1 MFETFRERLLNVQQ
15 DLSAGLKTLSDR
27 SKDVNVKRKLSKQDE
42 YDPCL
47 NAGTELL
54 NRYEDSWSELHRQAE
69 ACARLGEGVDALATA
84 VSASW
89 EQRCS
94 RLAELVVQ
102 MRLLP
107 SVVTQL
113 DSLLATLGQLE
124 GECEELEDRLGHL
137 EDMCEECELRRA
149 TEQHARD
156 ALAYEQRKGKE
167 HEAFK
172 MELEGE
178 HVRRSCEAERSHAL
192 RLRERQ
198 RFFEEAFQQDVEHYL
213 STGVLQLHSAGSGT
227 RQPLGSVSSMEV
239 NVDLLE
245 QVELLDVSDHEALD
259 VFLNSPSSPSV
270 ASASDSS
277 SCSSTATSATS
288 SVSSMGPSC
297 QTSPRHVWRA
307 SSTTSSSSEASGPD
321 SSALFSPLPPPP
333 LPPLSPPTTTA
344 TAGNFTA
351 NIAAVVA
358 TAVGA
363 NDDEDEEEGN
373 GVAVPSV
380 QADEEEVFVD
390 TELTAASEDS
400 SPRPCDSDTD

>member
-27 SKDVNVKRKLSKQDE
+27 SKDVNVKRKLSLISCPISTVASLE
-42 YDPCL
+42 S
-47 NAGTELL
+47 
-54 NRYEDSWSELHRQAE
+54 RYEDSWSELHRQAE

-94 RLAELVVQ
+94 RLAELAAQ

-213 STGVLQLHSAGSGT
+213 STGVLQLHSAGGGT

-288 SVSSMGPSC
+288 S
-297 QTSPRHVWRA
+297 
-307 SSTTSSSSEASGPD
+307 
-321 SSALFSPLPPPP
+321 
-333 LPPLSPPTTTA
+333 
-344 TAGNFTA
+344 
-351 NIAAVVA
+351 
-358 TAVGA
+358 
-363 NDDEDEEEGN
+363 GN

-390 TELTAASEDS
+390 TELTATSEDS

>member
-94 RLAELVVQ
+94 RLAELAAQ

-213 STGVLQLHSAGSGT
+213 STGVLQLHSAGGGT

-307 SSTTSSSSEASGPD
+307 SSTSSSSEASGPD
-321 SSALFSPLPPPP
+321 STAPFSPLPPPP
-333 LPPLSPPTTTA
+333 LPPPSPPTTTA

-351 NIAAVVA
+351 NVAAAAAVG
-358 TAVGA
+358 GA

-390 TELTAASEDS
+390 TELTATSEDS

>member
-89 EQRCS
+89 EQRCL
-94 RLAELVVQ
+94 RLAELTAQ

-156 ALAYEQRKGKE
+156 ALAYKQRKGKE

-213 STGVLQLHSAGSGT
+213 STGVLQLHGAGGGT

-259 VFLNSPSSPSV
+259 VFLNSPSSPSA

-297 QTSPRHVWRA
+297 QMSPRHVWRA
-307 SSTTSSSSEASGPD
+307 SSTSSSSEVSGPD
-321 SSALFSPLPPPP
+321 STPLFSPLPPPP
-333 LPPLSPPTTTA
+333 LPPPSPPTTTA

-351 NIAAVVA
+351 NIAAVA
-358 TAVGA
+358 TGAV
-363 NDDEDEEEGN
+363 NDDEDEEEEGN